1 MITVV
6 LVLIILYIVYGYV
19 KLARRIHKLDKQISE
34 HIECMKRER
43 GQQKEN
49 ENTKN

>member
-34 HIECMKRER
+34 HIEYMKRD
-43 GQQKEN
+43 KEKR
-49 ENTKN
+49 EQ